1 MKRIMYAITI
11 FSIISLLFNGCTS
24 INTPPSADSVK
35 TAFLSKK
42 DDIII
47 VINYMIDSGYNDI
60 QIRNASGMIWADF
73 EDVQI
78 TDASVITALCNLFE
92 TYKFISKDGMTITL
106 LQWTAPVRDI
116 GCGLCYSL
124 LPSTL
129 PKVEYATEMI
139 KITESGWYYY
149 VSDYEEWRRTGDG
162 SLS

>member
-11 FSIISLLFNGCTS
+11 FSIVSLLFNGCTS

-73 EDVQI
+73 LINGGLSHEKG
-78 TDASVITALCNLFE
+78 
-92 TYKFISKDGMTITL
+92 YH
-106 LQWTAPVRDI
+106 VR
-116 GCGLCYSL
+116 
-124 LPSTL
+124 
-129 PKVEYATEMI
+129 
-139 KITESGWYYY
+139 
-149 VSDYEEWRRTGDG
+149 RR
-162 SLS
+162 

>member
-11 FSIISLLFNGCTS
+11 FLIASLLFQGCTS

-35 TAFLSKK
+35 KAYLANKEN
-42 DDIII
+42 III

-60 QIRNASGMIWADF
+60 QIRDASGMIWADF

-78 TDASVITALCNLFE
+78 ADASVIEALCNLFE
-92 TYKFISKDGMTITL
+92 TYKFINKNGMTITL

-139 KITESGWYYY
+139 KIAESDWYYY
-149 VSDYEEWRRTGDG
+149 VSNYEEWRIQKK
-162 SLS
+162 